1 VSSLRDSTRQ
11 QSARLKEALESA
23 RASYLTVFDLSPI
36 GYAVMDEDGRLESIN
51 LVLAGMLGQLRAYM
65 VGLPFLLSVAN
76 EHRSRFLRY
85 LQECRQSSGEGRL
98 CDLHLLGSAAV
109 GVIPARLVTRR
120 IKVPG
125 GRPRL
130 LMAAL
135 DQSVQERT
143 ITELEE
149 NGRQLHRLTKEL
161 QARSDEAEQASARL
175 RGMARE
181 VNRAEQRERQRIARL
196 LHDDLQQL
204 LVSAKMRMRLLQ
216 TGSGNGRGM
225 DEVTDLIDAAINSSR
240 LLTSQISPP
249 LLEDAGLE
257 AGLRWLV
264 RFMQEHHKLR
274 VDLEV
279 SLGSEPMDLSDRDF
293 LFQAARELLLN
304 IVKHAN
310 VRSARLQASARHRRA
325 VLEVMDQGSGF
336 DPDLLK
342 GDGEPM
348 GLRTLWERVRLLGG
362 TLIVDTHPG
371 DGCRIRLNL
380 PLEQVE
386 ESGEKKKE
394 LPQPLRP
401 PGATAPASER
411 VRVLIADD
419 HRVVREGLQSLL
431 SREGWL
437 EVVGQAADGRQAV
450 LMTREL
456 DPDVVVMDISMP
468 ELNGIE
474 ATRIITGENP
484 RVKIIALSMHQHEE
498 MASAML
504 AAGAK
509 CYLTKGGATEDLVQ
523 AVRELGTARDRT
535 GSPTGR
541 PAPA

>member
-1 VSSLRDSTRQ
+1 
-11 QSARLKEALESA
+11 
-23 RASYLTVFDLSPI
+23 
-36 GYAVMDEDGRLESIN
+36 
-51 LVLAGMLGQLRAYM
+51 
-65 VGLPFLLSVAN
+65 
-76 EHRSRFLRY
+76 
-85 LQECRQSSGEGRL
+85 
-98 CDLHLLGSAAV
+98 
-109 GVIPARLVTRR
+109 
-120 IKVPG
+120 
-125 GRPRL
+125 
-130 LMAAL
+130 
-135 DQSVQERT
+135 
-143 ITELEE
+143 
-149 NGRQLHRLTKEL
+149 
-161 QARSDEAEQASARL
+161 
-175 RGMARE
+175 MARE

-264 RFMQEHHKLR
+264 RFMQEHHKLK

-310 VRSARLQASARHRRA
+310 VRSARVRASAHHRRA
-325 VLEVMDQGSGF
+325 LLEVMDQGSGF

-342 GDGEPM
+342 GDREGM

-362 TLIVDTHPG
+362 TLVVDTHPG

-380 PLEQVE
+380 PLEE
-386 ESGEKKKE
+386 LDPSGDKKKE
-394 LPQPLRP
+394 KDLPLPLRQP
-401 PGATAPASER
+401 IAAAPASER

-431 SREGWL
+431 NREDWL
-437 EVVGQAADGRQAV
+437 EVVGQAADGREAV

-456 DPDVVVMDISMP
+456 EPDVVIMDISMP

-474 ATRIITGENP
+474 ATRIITGEN
-484 RVKIIALSMHQHEE
+484 RHVKIIALSMHQQEE
-498 MASAML
+498 MASAMV

-509 CYLTKGGATEDLVQ
+509 RYLTKGGPTEDLVQ
-523 AVRELGTARDRT
+523 AVRELGTADPDLDPDPGRR
-535 GSPTGR
+535 GSPSGR
-541 PAPA
+541 SGTPPA